1 MKAPPFEYIR
11 PANLQDAIAALA
23 KHGPD
28 AKAIA
33 GGQSLVPMLAFR
45 LTAPRFLVDIGRIP
59 DLNRI
64 VIEDNAIRLGAL
76 VRWRDI
82 ERSAPLRPAHPLLCE
97 AVRHVAHYQI
107 RNRGTV
113 GGSLAHADPA
123 AELPGIAV
131 TCDATIVLESPRGQ
145 RTIAAREFFL
155 AALSTALAPDEL
167 IVELSLPPWSP
178 NRRWSFVEF
187 ARRIGDFALAGVAVF
202 YDVGPNGQ
210 AINVHI
216 GAIGVAP
223 IPLRLIAVEAVL
235 EGGAITESLIRATGA
250 AASASVDPA
259 EDIHAPGEY
268 RRALLGVL
276 TERAVAKAA
285 GITLREDDA

>member
-1 MKAPPFEYIR
+1 MKALPFEYIR
-11 PANLQDAIAALA
+11 AAQLPDAIAALA
-23 KHGPD
+23 RYGSD

-59 DLNRI
+59 DLNHI
-64 VIEDNAIRLGAL
+64 IIEANAVRLGAL
-76 VRWRDI
+76 VRWCDI
-82 ERSAPLRPAHPLLCE
+82 ERSAPLQQAHPLLCE

-113 GGSLAHADPA
+113 GGSLGHADPA
-123 AELPGIAV
+123 AELPGIAL
-131 TCDATIVLESPRGQ
+131 TCDATIVLQGPRGQ
-145 RTIAAREFFL
+145 RSIAAREFFL

-167 IVELSLPPWSP
+167 IVELSLPAWRAD
-178 NRRWSFVEF
+178 RRWSFVEF

-202 YDVGPNGQ
+202 YDVGPNGR

-216 GAIGVAP
+216 GAIGIAAM
-223 IPLRLIAVEAVL
+223 PLRLTAVEAVL
-235 EGGAITESLIRATGA
+235 EGNAITESVIRATGA

-259 EDIHAPGEY
+259 DDIHASGQY

-285 GITLREDDA
+285 GITLQEDDA